1 MIDADTPMPNRN
13 IYFTDEIAKQMKNFA
28 KENWSSVCQEAVASH
43 IRLLMLKSEAA
54 ANAVERAKARLAS
67 ERAGYVADGY
77 DRGKRDG
84 MAWAADHATFDQLRR
99 IDFGVNGGPED
110 PPFVD
115 ERFNDG
121 KDSVRMVAKLACGA
135 PPDTL
140 GDETLTADEH
150 AFIVSL
156 CNAIGLRMDGGDIDS
171 VRYWDGFVAGALA
184 IFKQL

>member
-1 MIDADTPMPNRN
+1 MPKRN
-13 IYFTDEIAKQMKNFA
+13 IYFTDDLVAQMK
-28 KENWSSVCQEAVASH
+28 KHPDEKWSAVCQEAVETRLRYLELRSNIASD
-43 IRLLMLKSEAA
+43 
-54 ANAVERAKARLAS
+54 AVQRAKARLAT
-67 ERAGYVADGY
+67 ERAAYIADAY
-77 DRGKRDG
+77 DRGERDG
-84 MAWAADHATFDQLRR
+84 IAWAADHATFDQLRR

-121 KDSVRMVAKLACGA
+121 KDSLRLIAKLACGA

-156 CNAIGLRMDGGDIDS
+156 CTAIGLRMDGGDIDS
-171 VRYWDGFVAGALA
+171 ARYWDGFVAGALF